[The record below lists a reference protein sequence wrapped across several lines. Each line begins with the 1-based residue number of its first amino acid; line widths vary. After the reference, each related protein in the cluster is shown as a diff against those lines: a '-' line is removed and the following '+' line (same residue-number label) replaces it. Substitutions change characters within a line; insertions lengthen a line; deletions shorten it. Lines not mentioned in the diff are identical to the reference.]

1 MSKPRFRKPVRFNLS
16 QALRSRLVRRQM
28 IVGQRRYH
36 VGVEAEFWKRLKL
49 IAEER
54 GLDILHLIAE
64 IDLDRGETKLSQA
77 VREFVRQHYERPA
90 ALPLDRSP
98 SQPEAEIPKV
108 A

>member
-1 MSKPRFRKPVRFNLS
+1 MSKLRSVKPVRFNLG

-28 IVGQRRYH
+28 SVGERRYH

-49 IAEER
+49 IAEDR
-54 GLDILHLIAE
+54 GLDIPRLIAE
-64 IDLDRGETKLSQA
+64 IDLQRRETKLSQA
-77 VREFVRQHYERPA
+77 VREFVRQYYERPA

>member
-1 MSKPRFRKPVRFNLS
+1 MSKPRFRKPVRFNLG

-28 IVGQRRYH
+28 IVSQRRYH

-54 GLDILHLIAE
+54 GLDIPHLIAE

-77 VREFVRQHYERPA
+77 VREFVRQHYEKPS
-90 ALPLDRSP
+90 ALPLDRLP
-98 SQPEAEIPKV
+98 S
-108 A
+108 